1 MESSDNVLLSLS
13 CLDLLRLRKS
23 TWVIG
28 ISIWHDVDSILRRC
42 AEGKRRKGL
51 NVAAVFIYSWRWIFG
66 QCSVVPIRPRF
77 AEVTKV
83 YLSHRHFY
91 ESDLIL
97 RRCVEA
103 KRRKGFSVAGRC
115 LNIWC
120 SIYTYRNYWLL
131 SEKYFHFWISGMDQT
146 KHSYHPGNSVKLSH
160 LGHGSKVKSNQRGDQ
175 KNNLFFQPFLI
186 TLSFLYF
193 VSEWS

>member
-1 MESSDNVLLSLS
+1 MWRLYLCILEVESSDNVLLSPS
-13 CLDLLRLRKS
+13 SLDLLRLRKS

-28 ISIWHDVDSILRRC
+28 ISIWFDVDSILRRC
-42 AEGKRRKGL
+42 VEVKRRKGL
-51 NVAAVFIYSWRWIFG
+51 N
-66 QCSVVPIRPRF
+66 
-77 AEVTKV
+77 
-83 YLSHRHFY
+83 
-91 ESDLIL
+91 
-97 RRCVEA
+97 
-103 KRRKGFSVAGRC
+103 VAGRC

-160 LGHGSKVKSNQRGDQ
+160 LGYGSIVKSNQRADQ
-175 KNNLFFQPFLI
+175 KNNLFFQPFFI